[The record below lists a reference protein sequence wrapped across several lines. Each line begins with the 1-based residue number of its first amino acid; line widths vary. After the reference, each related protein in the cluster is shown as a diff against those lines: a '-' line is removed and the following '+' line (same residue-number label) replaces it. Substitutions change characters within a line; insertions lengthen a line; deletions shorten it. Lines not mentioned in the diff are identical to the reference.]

1 MTESTSTATRINRDE
16 TVTTSV
22 GQFSLIQRNSGYAD
36 NDGRWLVHQYADL
49 YWSSIGTLRQ
59 QRAGRFLGVFDTET
73 EAREAIAAAEA
84 MPLDDKMVL

>member
-1 MTESTSTATRINRDE
+1 MTESTSIIRINRDE

-49 YWSSIGTLRQ
+49 YWSPIGTLRQ
-59 QRAGRFLGVFDTET
+59 RRAGRFLGVFDTET
-73 EAREAIAAAEA
+73 EAREATAAAEA
-84 MPLDDKMVL
+84 VPLDDKMVL